1 MNIPRNEYPRPRF
14 VREKWQNLNGEW
26 DFAFDFGNSGKYRK
40 FWLRDNYPF
49 DRKIVVPF
57 VPESPLSGI
66 EYIDFFQT
74 CWYHRTFRVTESFSA
89 ECERVLLH
97 VGAADYISEVWVN
110 EQYVGSHTGG
120 YTPFTFD
127 ITEFTKSGD
136 ENDLVIRCNDVGF
149 DKLQPTGKQMYRN
162 YYNKDCEYTRCT
174 GIWQTVWLEYVPKN
188 YIESFK
194 LTPDVDNEKLDVTVK
209 LAHFTAKGDTVTASA
224 SFKGETC
231 AEVTAKTCGRSC
243 TFSIPV
249 KDAKLWSIE
258 EPNLYDLE
266 LTFGEDKATTYF
278 GMRKVAVNGKAIEIN
293 DRPVFQRLVLDQGY
307 YPDGI
312 YTAPTV
318 QDIEKDII
326 MSKNAGFNGARL
338 HMKIFEPY
346 EFYYADHM
354 GYILWGEF
362 PNWGLDESDTG
373 ALDAMIPDW
382 LASVERDYN
391 SPSVVGWC
399 PFNETRRTRREQLF
413 KNIYTIT
420 KAIDPVRP
428 FIDSSG
434 YFHTRY
440 TDVYDVHD
448 YDQNPETFRARH
460 LPLATGEGKV
470 FVNNPDDE
478 KYLGQPYMISEM
490 GGIYWN
496 LDEYHG
502 GGVGGSDNWAAWGY
516 GENPKSLEAFYE
528 RFEGLMSA
536 MLSNPGLCGFCY
548 TQLTDVYQEKNG
560 IYAFDRRE
568 KFDMDRI
575 RAAVSRKAAIEK

>member
-14 VREKWQNLNGEW
+14 VRDKWQNLNGQW

-40 FWLRDNYPF
+40 FWLRENYPF
-49 DRKIVVPF
+49 DREITVPF
-57 VPESPLSGI
+57 VPESSLSGI

-74 CWYHRTFRVTESFSA
+74 CWYHRTFKTADTFCA

-110 EQYVGSHTGG
+110 EQYVGSHKGG
-120 YTPFTFD
+120 FTPFTFD
-127 ITEFTKSGD
+127 ITEFVKTD
-136 ENDLVIRCNDVGF
+136 CENDLVIRCNDVGF
-149 DKLQPTGKQMYRN
+149 DKLQPTGKQTYRN

-188 YIESFK
+188 YIKSVK

-209 LAHFTAKGDTVTASA
+209 LAHFAMKGDTVSAVA
-224 SFKGETC
+224 SFGGEVC
-231 AEVTAKTCGRSC
+231 ATVTAKICGKTC
-243 TFSIPV
+243 TFSIPM

-266 LTFGEDKATTYF
+266 LTFGEDRATTYF
-278 GMRKVAVNGKAIEIN
+278 GMRKIAINGRVIEIN

-307 YPDGI
+307 YPGGI
-312 YTAPTV
+312 YTAPV
-318 QDIEKDII
+318 VEDIEKDII

-346 EFYYADHM
+346 EFYYADKL

-362 PNWGLDESDTG
+362 PNWGLDESNPA
-373 ALDAMIPDW
+373 ALDAMLPEW
-382 LASVERDYN
+382 LGAIERDYN

-399 PFNETRRTRREQLF
+399 PFNETRDTRREELF
-413 KNIYTIT
+413 RSLYAVT
-420 KAIDPVRP
+420 KAIDPIRP
-428 FIDSSG
+428 FIDNSG
-434 YFHTRY
+434 YVHTPY

-448 YDQNPETFRARH
+448 YDQNTETFRQRH
-460 LPLATGEGKV
+460 MPLATGEGEV
-470 FVNNPDDE
+470 FVNRRDEE
-478 KYLGQPYMISEM
+478 KYEGQPYMISEM

-496 LDEYHG
+496 LDEYLG
-502 GGVGGSDNWAAWGY
+502 QGVGGKDNWAAWGY
-516 GENPKSLEAFYE
+516 GENPTDMEAFYA
-528 RFEGLMSA
+528 RFEGLMEA
-536 MLSNPGLCGFCY
+536 MLDNVGLCGFCY